1 MHLSEGV
8 DVFVYGFC
16 HFSINFISVY
26 VWQWC
31 LAGVVLQKIWRCPWY
46 FHCFCWSYF
55 PPLNFISD
63 RRHFVIQQSWY
74 FRLHKPL
81 ACCSISMCG
90 HRQLM
95 HCINELL
102 NWQYEHLDHKWATK
116 TNLTLRIPVYIFISR
131 IPSSI
136 FYRKPL
142 FEQTFTHPMTLLV
155 HSETH
160 NLQRVFCSLF
170 LEVPPRK
177 AGHCA
182 RHSLWTPWKLELRIV
197 TWSKPCMFCE
207 ESVGKIKFRVFP
219 KCVSPKIL
227 SLESVDYFGTSEHY
241 WVVQKKKS

>member
-63 RRHFVIQQSWY
+63 RRHFVLQQSWY

-116 TNLTLRIPVYIFISR
+116 TNLTLRIYIFISR
-131 IPSSI
+131 QVHGNRLLIQWWALSTHIETERIKAKTFLAI
-136 FYRKPL
+136 FKEHLRGLP
-142 FEQTFTHPMTLLV
+142 
-155 HSETH
+155 
-160 NLQRVFCSLF
+160 CDC
-170 LEVPPRK
+170 K
-177 AGHCA
+177 A
-182 RHSLWTPWKLELRIV
+182 S
-197 TWSKPCMFCE
+197 
-207 ESVGKIKFRVFP
+207 
-219 KCVSPKIL
+219 
-227 SLESVDYFGTSEHY
+227 
-241 WVVQKKKS
+241 